1 MSGGPANGLRCWQE
15 CGAHLKEI
23 SGNRA
28 YFLRIFRLVVSQ
40 KPENIETFEVAI
52 IGAGF
57 AGLCM
62 AAKLR
67 EAGIRDFVVLERGD
81 SVGGTWRD
89 NTYPGCACDVPSHF
103 YSYSFRLNGE
113 WSEVFPPWHEIR
125 DYLTGCAN
133 RYGLESHL
141 RLRTGVEEIRYDEAQ
156 CQWVLALDDGSQLRA
171 RFVVGATGPLT
182 KPLVPEIAGLDG
194 FGGRVFHSAH
204 WDHGYDLRDKHVAVI
219 GTGASAIQIVPA
231 LADRVAH
238 LDLYQRTAPWLLPRL
253 NRRYGKVARWVY
265 RHFPAARR
273 FTRWVVYWRLEQ
285 FAFAVLRNRWTR
297 RLFERIGLWHLRRQ
311 VEDPVLRAKLR
322 PGFRLGC
329 KRALL
334 SDHYYLAVKKKR
346 VELVTEPIAGVTP
359 GGIMTADGIEHP
371 VDAIILATGFRAT
384 EFVSPL
390 RVHGR
395 GGRELSAYWKEDA
408 PSYLGISVAGFP
420 NFFLLVGPN
429 TGLGHSSI
437 VFMIEAQVRYVIGA
451 LKTAR
456 KHGWRS
462 VEVGEE
468 AQAEYTQEI
477 QTRLRGT
484 AWQSGCRS
492 FYLSANGRNYMMWPG
507 STVEYWRRTRG
518 FDPAAYVV
526 G

>member
-1 MSGGPANGLRCWQE
+1 MSKGPNP
-15 CGAHLKEI
+15 LK
-23 SGNRA
+23 
-28 YFLRIFRLVVSQ
+28 
-40 KPENIETFEVAI
+40 KFEVAI

-57 AGLCM
+57 AGLCL
-62 AAKLR
+62 AIKLQK
-67 EAGIRDFVVLERGD
+67 AGIRDFVVLERGN

-125 DYLTGCAN
+125 DYLSGCVN
-133 RYGLESHL
+133 HYGLESHL
-141 RLRTGVEEIRYDEAQ
+141 RLRTGVEELRYDEARG
-156 CQWVLALDDGSQLRA
+156 CWDLKLDDGTQLHA
-171 RFVVGATGPLT
+171 RFVVAATGPLT
-182 KPLVPEIAGLDG
+182 KPLVPEIAGLDS
-194 FGGRVFHSAH
+194 FKGRVMHSAR
-204 WDHGYDLRDKHVAVI
+204 WDQDYNLHGKRVAVI

-231 LADRVAH
+231 IADRVAH
-238 LDLYQRTAPWLLPRL
+238 LDVYQRTAPWVLPRL
-253 NRRYGKVARWVY
+253 NRRYRSKARWIY

-273 FTRWVVYWRLEQ
+273 FTRWIVYWRLEQ
-285 FAFAVLRNRWTR
+285 FAFAVLRNGWTR

-311 VEDPVLRAKLR
+311 VEDPVLRAKLH

-329 KRALL
+329 KRVLL
-334 SDHYYLAVKKKR
+334 SDHYYLAVKKKNI
-346 VELVTEPIAGVTP
+346 ELVTEPIAGVTP
-359 GGIMTADGIEHP
+359 GGIRTADGIEHP

-395 GGRELSAYWKEDA
+395 DGRELSAYWKEDA

-437 VFMIEAQVRYVIGA
+437 VFMIEAQVRYIIGA
-451 LKTAR
+451 LQAAR
-456 KHGWRS
+456 KHGWRN
-462 VEVGEE
+462 VEVREE
-468 AQAEYTQEI
+468 AQAACTQEI
-477 QTRLRGT
+477 QTRLQGT

-507 STVEYWRRTRG
+507 STVEYWRRTRR
-518 FDPAAYVV
+518 FDSAAFNCR
-526 G
+526 